1 MRKTA
6 MIELRDKLLEE
17 VQNLKEASQTN
28 EHLKG
33 YREALKNVANDIDA
47 QMAQIER
54 NQFDNYQ
61 VGVVDDTWKLAKKP
75 MQLDQMILKAKNN
88 YKTNKYRSY
97 KQCYEA
103 GVDAMAELIRNENK
117 STTDY

>member
-54 NQFDNYQ
+54 QQHGNTWDAAIKAHDDRGHVYVRSICDFDDYE
-61 VGVVDDTWKLAKKP
+61 VG
-75 MQLDQMILKAKNN
+75 
-88 YKTNKYRSY
+88 S
-97 KQCYEA
+97 
-103 GVDAMAELIRNENK
+103 
-117 STTDY
+117 

>member
-47 QMAQIER
+47 QMTQIEYKIIV
-54 NQFDNYQ
+54 NAYAAGCSIED
-61 VGVVDDTWKLAKKP
+61 GVFTAVEKGVNHYEKLYGK
-75 MQLDQMILKAKNN
+75 L
-88 YKTNKYRSY
+88 S
-97 KQCYEA
+97 
-103 GVDAMAELIRNENK
+103 
-117 STTDY
+117 

>member
-17 VQNLKEASQTN
+17 VENLKDPSRTN

-47 QMAQIER
+47 QMAKLEYKSIVNAYAAGCSIE
-54 NQFDNYQ
+54 D
-61 VGVVDDTWKLAKKP
+61 GVFTAVENGINFYENLYGKL
-75 MQLDQMILKAKNN
+75 
-88 YKTNKYRSY
+88 S
-97 KQCYEA
+97 
-103 GVDAMAELIRNENK
+103 
-117 STTDY
+117 

>member
-17 VQNLKEASQTN
+17 IQNLKEASQAN

-47 QMAQIER
+47 QMAKLEYKSIT
-54 NQFDNYQ
+54 FFNYN
-61 VGVVDDTWKLAKKP
+61 KLP
-75 MQLDQMILKAKNN
+75 FLFYFN
-88 YKTNKYRSY
+88 
-97 KQCYEA
+97 
-103 GVDAMAELIRNENK
+103 
-117 STTDY
+117 

>member
-28 EHLKG
+28 EHFKG

-47 QMAQIER
+47 QMMRFERQI
-54 NQFDNYQ
+54 
-61 VGVVDDTWKLAKKP
+61 
-75 MQLDQMILKAKNN
+75 I
-88 YKTNKYRSY
+88 
-97 KQCYEA
+97 
-103 GVDAMAELIRNENK
+103 VDAYNADLYGGLSSQKKFNDGDDYYNSVFGEL
-117 STTDY
+117 S